1 MQILLVFVHSVHLL
15 VVGIG
20 VCLPL
25 VVILLNRKIIRLEDE
40 AHQDAVW
47 IMSRSLIKHSLTAI
61 LIGSLFGFALAGVV
75 WSEEFHQRCH
85 LLMTKFMWA
94 GVEWLTS
101 ILLLIVV
108 FAQWRATRG
117 EGRAFWI
124 RSFVL
129 LIASINLLYHL
140 PVLFIVISALP
151 DAQVEAMTAAQEE
164 LSSAEFRTIA
174 YTNEN
179 LSRLLHTSLA
189 MLTTAFAYVA
199 MIGIRQANQN
209 TAGPRRDSAISIC
222 RWAARNVLIILFIQI
237 AFGLWTLLAMSRPRM
252 QNLLGED
259 IPATALFATAMVL
272 LFFQLQQ
279 WTGLL
284 GERIDRRR
292 LVQAIATLITLYF
305 CMAAAS
311 SLS

>member
-1 MQILLVFVHSVHLL
+1 MVHSQE
-15 VVGIG
+15 
-20 VCLPL
+20 
-25 VVILLNRKIIRLEDE
+25 VI
-40 AHQDAVW
+40 
-47 IMSRSLIKHSLTAI
+47 SLIQN
-61 LIGSLFGFALAGVV
+61 V
-75 WSEEFHQRCH
+75 
-85 LLMTKFMWA
+85 
-94 GVEWLTS
+94 
-101 ILLLIVV
+101 
-108 FAQWRATRG
+108 
-117 EGRAFWI
+117 
-124 RSFVL
+124 
-129 LIASINLLYHL
+129 
-140 PVLFIVISALP
+140 LP

-279 WTGLL
+279 WTGIL